1 MVAYNVTLDDTSPVI
16 EYSGTWSE
24 RHEDGENVS
33 GYMRHDICQREQRL
47 RLQYCLSRFQNE
59 GVFLEDFH
67 LDDNGR

>member
-24 RHEDGENVS
+24 KHDDGENLF
-33 GYMRHDICQREQRL
+33 GYMRRNVRQREQRL
-47 RLQYCLSRFQNE
+47 RLQYCLSRFKNE

-67 LDDNGR
+67 LDHNWR